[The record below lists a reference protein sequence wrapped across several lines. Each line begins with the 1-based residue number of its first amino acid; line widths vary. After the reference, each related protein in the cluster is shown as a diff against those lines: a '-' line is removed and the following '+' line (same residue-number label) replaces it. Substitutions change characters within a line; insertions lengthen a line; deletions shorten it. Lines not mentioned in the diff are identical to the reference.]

1 MSDKGGFI
9 EVEVTELS
17 RELLELV
24 RQIRRNGRR
33 VRIVERGEP
42 LADLTPTPETS
53 QQVDLPLY
61 RELGPIQFNIDPTSP
76 VPEEDWPESAR

>member
-17 RELLELV
+17 RELPELV

-42 LADLTPTPETS
+42 LADLTPMPETS

-61 RELGPIQFNIDPTSP
+61 PELGPIQFNIDPTSP